1 MPRARPSLLSLLG
14 QRRLYTT
21 HQAGS
26 STPNKFYYFLDEH
39 REKLLVQEDAY
50 RSISK
55 PKSFT
60 GATNNAKHIIIQ
72 LADDPKDLLSSGLI
86 VLGQHLTIP
95 SFFRQRP
102 DQDDTRLRPLQ
113 GHMHFT
119 LKYKE
124 HTDRPQDPPREIRAY
139 YCYEQG
145 QTPGIGLV
153 DNKSGKPLDPE
164 IKRQLKARAIKL
176 MMPLITEMD
185 QYIGDFE
192 GRKFALESRITAANA
207 RLATATEALETW
219 HFAQEAR
226 ELYQEW
232 LQIMDS
238 DDYKHVK
245 NFRSNGL
252 LRIDV
257 DGFTVQSAGGRL
269 TKDRFDKIWCVTA
282 KAAMSGLRDI
292 INQLESEQA
301 QSSGDHAATTSAAP
315 KQRKKHGKKSRR
327 AKKASRRGK
336 GKAAQRPARRQKE
349 NLEIYFKR
357 KDHFLAIFL
366 QLEEVLIQ
374 GDLARFDQLLQE
386 EAFNNT
392 CILFYADSE
401 TLKELCRP
409 EKIDFLKSIIRTQ
422 KEALALGKNYNK
434 ASLADLIK
442 NLIQMGNLEGLL
454 SLHKLRVNLD
464 KTLRDVT
471 GKGLMHHLI
480 DIAHKENKDK
490 FYAWF
495 FVNLHE
501 QGVRHLD
508 NQQVVKVDV
517 GDQVYWLEPL
527 RRAACMG
534 LLNLTR
540 AFMQTG
546 VKDRLIPMSYVT
558 KKDKGKNEKGRLYV
572 TACDFVVEDIV
583 CGERLEDEELEAGR
597 LVEKS
602 ELLLALCNS
611 HGLKET
617 DHSIATGAQIFWQF
631 MQQTEGGNKEEKT
644 ALLVDCL
651 AKDFMLNR
659 IFKSAEKHG
668 ALDNTLVGAVYNAIG
683 NIAQKLQRMKAQRN
697 PRLAVARKLEEIR
710 AWMALLKFAIHDAVC
725 RYSRPGE
732 KAGLIGHVVKQIDDF
747 KQHYQPDMTLRTDL
761 DKGSQG
767 QDQTVEFNPV
777 HIVEIMVG
785 KLLKLFPVGSVSV
798 DKIVE
803 CIKAQVLFAFED
815 LEFNVLKHVER
826 HVLDGFHLMLVEQPV
841 SNTALAKVAVQS
853 QPTEEEAKSDA
864 AINDPK
870 MLFLEHQQ
878 AEPEVSV
885 SEPPSVQ
892 ACGCG

>member
-14 QRRLYTT
+14 QRRPQTT
-21 HQAGS
+21 HEAGS
-26 STPNKFYYFLDEH
+26 STPNNFHYLLDGH
-39 REKLLVQEDAY
+39 REKFLVQEDAY

-55 PKSFT
+55 PKSFA

-252 LRIDV
+252 LRTDV

-269 TKDRFDKIWCVTA
+269 TKDRFDKIWRVTA

-292 INQLESEQA
+292 INQLETEQA
-301 QSSGDHAATTSAAP
+301 QSSGEHKSAVGAAP
-315 KQRKKHGKKSRR
+315 KHHKKSRKAR
-327 AKKASRRGK
+327 RSRGKEREKAAKKPAPRPEETLETYLE
-336 GKAAQRPARRQKE
+336 KAGNWVAA
-349 NLEIYFKR
+349 Y
-357 KDHFLAIFL
+357 L
-366 QLEEVLIQ
+366 QLQ
-374 GDLARFDQLLQE
+374 GALNRGDFPRVNQLLQGRM
-386 EAFNNT
+386 FKNK
-392 CILFYADSE
+392 CILFYLDSE
-401 TLKELCRP
+401 SLGILCRP
-409 EKIDFLKSIIRTQ
+409 ENIAVFKNILTSQ
-422 KEALALGKNYNK
+422 KDALILDEGHNKVALAN
-434 ASLADLIK
+434 LIK
-442 NLIQMGNLEGLL
+442 KLIQTGNLEGLL
-454 SLHKLRVNLD
+454 ALHKLRVNLE
-464 KTLRDVT
+464 KTLCDAT
-471 GKGLMHHLI
+471 GKGLRHHLI
-480 DIAHKENKDK
+480 DVAYKENKDK

-495 FVNLHE
+495 FANLHE
-501 QGVRHLD
+501 QGVRCLD
-508 NQQVVKVDV
+508 NEQIVKVDF
-517 GDQVYWLEPL
+517 GDRVCWLDPL
-527 RRAACMG
+527 KRAACMG
-534 LLNLTR
+534 LPSLTR
-540 AFMQTG
+540 AFMKTG
-546 VKDRLIPMSYVT
+546 VKDSLISVRYVI
-558 KKDKGKNEKGRLYV
+558 KKDEGKDEKGRCDV
-572 TACDFVVEDIV
+572 TACDFVVEDMVSEEIEA
-583 CGERLEDEELEAGR
+583 ERF
-597 LVEKS
+597 VEQS

-611 HGLKET
+611 HDSKET
-617 DHSIATGAQIFWQF
+617 DHSVATGAQIFWQL
-631 MQQTEGGNKEEKT
+631 MQQSEGGNKEEKT

-651 AKDFMLNR
+651 AKAFMLSR

-683 NIAQKLQRMKAQRN
+683 NISQKLQRVKAQRN
-697 PRLAVARKLEEIR
+697 PRLVVARKLEEIR
-710 AWMALLKFAIHDAVC
+710 AWMALLKFAIHDSVC
-725 RYSRPGE
+725 LYSQRGQ
-732 KAGLIGHVVKQIDDF
+732 KAGLIDYVMREIDGF
-747 KQHYQPDMTLRTDL
+747 KQRYQPDMTLRTDL

-785 KLLKLFPVGSVSV
+785 KLLKLFPVSSVSV

-815 LEFNVLKHVER
+815 VEFDVLKHVER
-826 HVLDGFHLMLVEQPV
+826 HVLDGFHLMLAEQPV
-841 SNTALAKVAVQS
+841 NNIALAKSSIQG
-853 QPTEEEAKSDA
+853 QLTDDEAKADA

-878 AEPEVSV
+878 AEFEV
-885 SEPPSVQ
+885 SEPPLR
-892 ACGCG
+892 AMEC